1 MKDKITR
8 KLRGVTIERN
18 GRIVKVTA
26 ILSGIGALGSLLLNI
41 RAISVW
47 TIITIVTCLILTFV
61 CLKKTTWTGW
71 LLMAAFAISGI
82 YQIGVTISAF
92 GRFSGMIWPCILA
105 ICNFCLCA
113 YLLGLVK
120 TRYVP
125 IAASILVV
133 SGTLYLRIR
142 ALWNFLAASSAINHA
157 NELISGFVPSAPV
170 ISQFLLPA
178 HFSAILKVWP
188 YAIMLVLLVS
198 KRLNYDQEETIL

>member
-8 KLRGVTIERN
+8 KLRGVTIDRDD
-18 GRIVKVTA
+18 RIVKVTA

-47 TIITIVTCLILTFV
+47 TIITIVTCLILMFV

-71 LLMAAFAISGI
+71 LLMTAFAISGI
-82 YQIGVTISAF
+82 YQIGVIISAF
-92 GRFSGMIWPCILA
+92 GRFSAMIWPGILA

-170 ISQFLLPA
+170 TNQFLLPA
-178 HFSAILKVWP
+178 HFSAILKAWP
-188 YAIMLVLLVS
+188 HAIMLVLLIS
-198 KRLNYDQEETIL
+198 KRLNYNQEETIL